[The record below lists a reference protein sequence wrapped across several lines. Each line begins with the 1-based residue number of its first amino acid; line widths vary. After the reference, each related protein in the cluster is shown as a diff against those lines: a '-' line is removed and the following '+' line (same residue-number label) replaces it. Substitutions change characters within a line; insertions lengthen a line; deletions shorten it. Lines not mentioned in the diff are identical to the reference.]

1 MNKKNLLSQLNI
13 IHIAF
18 SGVLILILLISSLLF
33 NYWQIIK
40 TSETNQL
47 KNFENV
53 TGIIAADFTSVIQ
66 LSKSLNNLDQ
76 LAEKELVI
84 ELLLSS
90 YNLIGQINVIDKRT
104 NTSLHFFNA
113 DDSALSFPTTMLPES
128 GFAIICFN
136 DSTIRTCYV
145 DKSDRNTT
153 TLIIFKTNWIKEY
166 NAFIGANAISM
177 LAFFDS
183 KSGLTD
189 DVTLNNTLVKK
200 EIDQVIQYYPI
211 QKDEEKSL
219 FQKHST
225 TDGDFRIVVK
235 SLVSAHCF
243 IALINP
249 GDQFEAFNSK
259 QFFLYS
265 LAGLILFLLS
275 VFLIN
280 FINSHLISPFT
291 EIVSSIKLN
300 DRFKTDRLVDEK
312 DYGVISKYIRNIEN
326 QLSFYEKKFEQITSE
341 KKGLENDL
349 KLASRLQKNLFPANT
364 PLLSDHKKFEIY
376 AYTDSA
382 YDVGGDL
389 YDCFLIDDD
398 HLLIAIAD
406 VAGKGIAASLY
417 MIYSHTLLR
426 SLVKPGSS
434 VTEIIDQLNNRLIEE
449 NISDMFVTIFLGIL
463 TLSDG
468 EFEYCNA
475 AHSLP
480 CMITA
485 KGCVFELSE
494 THGIPVGI
502 YPDRAY
508 QSSKIVLDEGDQIFL
523 YTDGLTDSVD
533 ENGLKYS
540 MDVLK
545 YNLMGAWFF
554 TASEVVERIKKSV
567 EYFRG
572 NNKAVDDITLL
583 SFKYSPG
590 NQQVD

>member
-18 SGVLILILLISSLLF
+18 SGVLILVLFISTLLF
-33 NYWQIIK
+33 NYWQIVK
-40 TSETNQL
+40 TSETNKL
-47 KNFENV
+47 INLENHFE
-53 TGIIAADFTSVIQ
+53 A
-66 LSKSLNNLDQ
+66 
-76 LAEKELVI
+76 
-84 ELLLSS
+84 
-90 YNLIGQINVIDKRT
+90 IDWE
-104 NTSLHFFNA
+104 HFFFY
-113 DDSALSFPTTMLPES
+113 AL
-128 GFAIICFN
+128 AC
-136 DSTIRTCYV
+136 
-145 DKSDRNTT
+145 
-153 TLIIFKTNWIKEY
+153 
-166 NAFIGANAISM
+166 
-177 LAFFDS
+177 
-183 KSGLTD
+183 
-189 DVTLNNTLVKK
+189 
-200 EIDQVIQYYPI
+200 
-211 QKDEEKSL
+211 
-219 FQKHST
+219 
-225 TDGDFRIVVK
+225 
-235 SLVSAHCF
+235 
-243 IALINP
+243 
-249 GDQFEAFNSK
+249 
-259 QFFLYS
+259 
-265 LAGLILFLLS
+265 LILFLLS

-280 FINSHLISPFT
+280 LINSQLTSPFT
-291 EIVSSIKLN
+291 EMVSSIKRN
-300 DRFKTDRLVDEK
+300 DRFKTDRLTVEK
-312 DYGVISKYIRNIEN
+312 DYELIGKYIRNIEN
-326 QLSFYEKKFEQITSE
+326 QLNFYEKKFEQITTE

-417 MIYSHTLLR
+417 MIYTHTLLR

-434 VTEIIDQLNNRLIEE
+434 VTEIIEQLNNKLIEE

-463 TLSDG
+463 NLTDG

-485 KGCVFELSE
+485 KGSVFELPE

-502 YPDRAY
+502 YPDRIY
-508 QSSKIVLDEGDQIFL
+508 QSSKILLDEDDQLFL
-523 YTDGLTDSVD
+523 YTDGLTDSID

-583 SFKYSPG
+583 SFKYYPS
-590 NQQVD
+590 NHQVD